1 MHIYCVLWC
10 DTLYV
15 VKAHWL
21 VVNQSIAISA
31 VQAGPETNIV
41 KIGGERKRERE
52 RLAHNKEKTTEL

>member
-1 MHIYCVLWC
+1 
-10 DTLYV
+10 

-52 RLAHNKEKTTEL
+52 RDLHTIRKKKQNSSLTLDGASLQ